1 MSKSPALERCAYAV
15 FILTCIL
22 LATLATRR
30 YFVDTHEP
38 RAREGPGVGTLVTSR
53 DAVGIGKADF
63 VVLLGISTQCRF
75 CEDSVPFYQTLRRTA
90 SQSRKR
96 VVLVCAS
103 SEPTERVRGFLERNG
118 LRPDAIIVP
127 PQDVPLLATPT
138 LTLIDSSGKIVAA
151 WVGRLSPAQERKVL
165 SLIP

>member
-1 MSKSPALERCAYAV
+1 MSQSSALERCAYAV

-38 RAREGPGVGTLVTSR
+38 PAREGPGVGTMVTSR
-53 DAVGIGKADF
+53 DAIGIDKADF
-63 VVLLGISTQCRF
+63 AVVLGISTQCRF
-75 CEDSVPFYQTLRRTA
+75 CEDSMPFYQAPRRAA
-90 SQSRKR
+90 SQSRQR

-103 SEPTERVRGFLERNG
+103 AEPTERVRSFLERNG
-118 LRPDAIIVP
+118 LDPDAIILP
-127 PQDVPLLATPT
+127 PPDAPLLATPT

-151 WVGRLSPAQERKVL
+151 WVGRLSPAQERKAL